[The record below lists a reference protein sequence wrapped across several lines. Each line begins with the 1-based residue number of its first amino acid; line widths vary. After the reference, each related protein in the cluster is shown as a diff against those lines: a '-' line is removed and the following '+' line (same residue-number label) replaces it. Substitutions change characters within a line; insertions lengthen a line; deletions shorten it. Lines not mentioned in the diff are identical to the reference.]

1 VDNKG
6 QDGGRGGRGDGGLEG
21 EGGSSSGTEKASV
34 VKEGGQGKELL
45 LGLVKG
51 LKVVEGSEE
60 GKLQVVRGKTMLEVG
75 GGVNVGEWVS
85 GFEGETEVLERNA
98 DGLDVSRSSA
108 GRDASMESER
118 EDGIK

>member
-1 VDNKG
+1 M
-6 QDGGRGGRGDGGLEG
+6 E
-21 EGGSSSGTEKASV
+21 
-34 VKEGGQGKELL
+34 EGGQGKELL

-85 GFEGETEVLERNA
+85 GFEGETEVLERNE